1 MIIIKKINIIITYE
15 VCILNIACQF
25 KNKNEILFSKLKRF
39 IKSKKF
45 TLFMPAVNIDKESAL
60 IIEKAKN
67 LGINKRTL
75 VSFLIK
81 KYAHLHMNFKEE
93 KIKE

>member
-1 MIIIKKINIIITYE
+1 M
-15 VCILNIACQF
+15 
-25 KNKNEILFSKLKRF
+25 KRF

-45 TLFMPAVNIDKESAL
+45 NMFMPAVNIDNESSN
-60 IIEKAKN
+60 IMEKAKN

-93 KIKE
+93 KIRE

>member
-1 MIIIKKINIIITYE
+1 
-15 VCILNIACQF
+15 
-25 KNKNEILFSKLKRF
+25 
-39 IKSKKF
+39 
-45 TLFMPAVNIDKESAL
+45 MPAVNIDKESAL